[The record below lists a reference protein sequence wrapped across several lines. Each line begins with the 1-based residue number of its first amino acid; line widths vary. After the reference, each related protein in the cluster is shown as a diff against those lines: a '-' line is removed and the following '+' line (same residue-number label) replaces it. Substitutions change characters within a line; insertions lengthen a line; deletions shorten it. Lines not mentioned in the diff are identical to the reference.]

1 MNNDMGP
8 DKFLETYLQEM
19 AKVGNE
25 IFGIHYLDEYVNKF
39 PVDEQ
44 DNVRDSLVKLSE
56 SLHSGH
62 NAGGVIL
69 LVNKCLIKTWL
80 ETNDVR
86 DGYGNLL
93 NNNKKEDNHVF
104 M

>member
-1 MNNDMGP
+1 MNNDMDP

-44 DNVRDSLVKLSE
+44 DNVR
-56 SLHSGH
+56 
-62 NAGGVIL
+62 
-69 LVNKCLIKTWL
+69 
-80 ETNDVR
+80 
-86 DGYGNLL
+86 
-93 NNNKKEDNHVF
+93 
-104 M
+104 